1 MIIVF
6 AVFVSSL
13 SDESKVFDGASELQ
27 LDCMVEESSGSTT
40 MKHDGL
46 LSLTDLSHPD
56 DFPVP
61 PHNGPSLAEMSSPL
75 PVEPND
81 IKLDP
86 AAGDTSASTGEKGG
100 YSFQM
105 TAVGTMHVLKVC
117 FIKPALNT
125 LVFK

>member
-1 MIIVF
+1 MNVN
-6 AVFVSSL
+6 VFVSL

-46 LSLTDLSHPD
+46 LSLADLSQPD

-61 PHNGPSLAEMSSPL
+61 PHNGPSLTEMSSPL

-86 AAGDTSASTGEKGG
+86 AAGDTPASIGERK
-100 YSFQM
+100 
-105 TAVGTMHVLKVC
+105 VL
-117 FIKPALNT
+117 ALNSCNT
-125 LVFK
+125 QL

>member
-1 MIIVF
+1 MERSRTVAIVLT
-6 AVFVSSL
+6 AFVSPL
-13 SDESKVFDGASELQ
+13 SDESKVFDEASELQ

-46 LSLTDLSHPD
+46 LSLAALSHTD
-56 DFPVP
+56 DFPGP

-86 AAGDTSASTGEKGG
+86 AASDTSSSTGEEEEGG
-100 YSFQM
+100 CDLQL
-105 TAVGTMHVLKVC
+105 AVLKE
-117 FIKPALNT
+117 T
-125 LVFK
+125 